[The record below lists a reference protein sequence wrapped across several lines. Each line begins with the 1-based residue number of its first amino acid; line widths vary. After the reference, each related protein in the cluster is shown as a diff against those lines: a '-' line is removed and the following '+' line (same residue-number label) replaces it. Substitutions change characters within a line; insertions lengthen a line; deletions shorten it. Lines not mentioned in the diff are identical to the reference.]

1 MRKPL
6 LQASVA
12 RWRLLHKSG
21 QLSKVKQM
29 IVELVEFRH
38 PPQSARG
45 DIVAAALATVPRWR
59 ADPALGRKH
68 YLLGVDGQG
77 GAGVYFWSSIEAA
90 QRAHD
95 ADWVAATE
103 ARTGQPVRI
112 RYFDLLMTLDNE
124 DGSLKDGHGV
134 PLAV

>member
-1 MRKPL
+1 M
-6 LQASVA
+6 
-12 RWRLLHKSG
+12 
-21 QLSKVKQM
+21 
-29 IVELVEFRH
+29 
-38 PPQSARG
+38 
-45 DIVAAALATVPRWR
+45 
-59 ADPALGRKH
+59 PALSH
-68 YLLGVDGQG
+68 LIYQNAISVNTPYLLGVDGQG

-95 ADWVAATE
+95 ADWVAETE